1 MGWRDRLHN
10 GGIATWRGI
19 AFEVE
24 SASSKFGR
32 RNVVHEYPKRDKPF
46 VEDLGR
52 AARQFTLRGFIIGDD
67 YAASRT
73 ALIAACEEEG
83 SGILVHPY
91 LGPMTVSLQTP
102 ADIGENFKDG
112 RSAKLSFAFIE
123 SGEIEFPGIE
133 LDTSQGALQAADDL
147 NVAASAEFED
157 EFVVAAQPG
166 FVVDAA
172 EDDLSDLTT
181 RLRGSVDPFFS
192 VVDDFAA
199 FSELVDDYAADVST
213 LAATPDVAASRL
225 VAIFVEVGSL
235 DALRALH
242 ESAGTAGPLD
252 ASTSAAL
259 AEQRNTEATLR
270 LQVRGALA
278 AAVKIV
284 ALTAFV
290 ALDDAE
296 AVSVDLADRLAEETK
311 LANTND
317 AFVALVELRTKLVE
331 HVDVTIQGLPRLR
344 TVKVPVLTPAVVLAW
359 DLYGDATRDDE
370 IAERNKVSNPLL
382 LSPSLDIQ
390 VLTS

>member
-1 MGWRDRLHN
+1 MGWRDQLHN
-10 GGIATWRGI
+10 GGIATWRGV

-24 SASSKFGR
+24 SSNAKFGR
-32 RNVVHEYPKRDKPF
+32 RTVRHEYVKRDKPF
-46 VEDLGR
+46 LEDMGR
-52 AARQFTLRGFIIGDD
+52 AARAFTLRGFVIGDD
-67 YAASRT
+67 YVVRRD

-83 SGILVHPY
+83 PGILVHPY
-91 LGPMTVSLQTP
+91 LGPMTVTLETP
-102 ADIGENFKDG
+102 ADMNETFQKG
-112 RSAKLSFAFIE
+112 RTANWSFPFVE
-123 SGEIEFPGIE
+123 SGDIEFPTIE
-133 LDTSQGALQAADDL
+133 LDTSQGALQAADAL
-147 NVAASAEFED
+147 NVAASAEFEG
-157 EFVVAAQPG
+157 EFIVAAQPG

-172 EDDLSDLTT
+172 EDDLADLTT

-199 FSELVDDYAADVST
+199 FTELVDDFADDVST
-213 LAATPDVAASRL
+213 LVATPDAAASQL

-242 ESAGTAGPLD
+242 ELAGAAGPLD
-252 ASTSAAL
+252 ALTAAAL
-259 AEQRNTEATLR
+259 AEQKNTEATLR

-278 AAVKIV
+278 AAVKVV
-284 ALTAFV
+284 ALTTFV

-296 AVSVDLADRLAEETK
+296 AVRDELADRLAEETK

-317 AFVALVELRTKLVE
+317 AFFALVDLRTKLVE
-331 HVDVTIQGLPRLR
+331 HIDETIQGLPRLR
-344 TVKVPVLTPAVVLAW
+344 TVKVPTLTPAVVLAW

-382 LSPSLDIQ
+382 LSPSLDIK